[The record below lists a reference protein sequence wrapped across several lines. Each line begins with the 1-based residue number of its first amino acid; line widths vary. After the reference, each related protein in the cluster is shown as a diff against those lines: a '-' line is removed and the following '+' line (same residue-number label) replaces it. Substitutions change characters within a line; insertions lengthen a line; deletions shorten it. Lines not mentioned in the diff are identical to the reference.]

1 MQVGSE
7 VIAAVIGGAV
17 GGGGLLAVVIKLIFG
32 DKQSLGQAHLDGFDK
47 AAEKYTHDIATLT
60 ERFERELQEQHN
72 EHRAQLANLQAQ
84 IQRLY
89 AAVLELAKLVDPSK
103 LPEAMEV
110 IARLNVVTSDI
121 ANEAMRTLE
130 REIHA
135 E

>member
-1 MQVGSE
+1 
-7 VIAAVIGGAV
+7 V